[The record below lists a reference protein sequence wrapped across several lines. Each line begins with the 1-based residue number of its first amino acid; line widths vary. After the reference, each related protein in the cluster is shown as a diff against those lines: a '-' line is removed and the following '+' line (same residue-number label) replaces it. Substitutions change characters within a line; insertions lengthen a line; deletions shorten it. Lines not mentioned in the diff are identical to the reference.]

1 MACVDQAIGEI
12 GWVEWSKSLTWPAQI
27 IELAD
32 APRETQEAL
41 KDDTRLDGDD
51 HCLVMF
57 FGHERFCCGVVK
69 TRGFTTWAECAQKKR
84 VPQHLRAAYAKAIAD
99 AEDGLTQQAI
109 NEADIKA
116 RKEALASAAG
126 VNADLIGDDMKM
138 ECCAT
143 CNGDRGELIVCDND
157 DCPKAF
163 HLACAGLSAIPTGVF
178 VCSDCVARSKKGGG
192 SGSCSLKAK
201 GCGDEAGAAVAVAG
215 GGGTGSKHSQEPAAK
230 RVKSVDTN
238 RCELSQQ
245 KEQTQHLPP
254 SHHGEVQNQ
263 QGGPSQPLGH
273 AIGSRLVT
281 ALQRVAASSKA
292 LARAEEDLRALQEDQ
307 HRKERELHSRLEA
320 ERQKRKRAELARDAT
335 NKACDERITAERS
348 RREKAEIRRK
358 AAEKALK
365 AMEAQEDARAE
376 ARLAAERERD
386 DALQKFESLRTA
398 VEAATRAVR

>member
-1 MACVDQAIGEI
+1 MACVDHAIGEI
-12 GWVEWSKSLTWPAQI
+12 GWVEWSKSLMWPAQI

-32 APRETQEAL
+32 APCETQEAL

-57 FGHERFCCGVVK
+57 FGHELFRCAVVK
-69 TRGFTTWAECAQKKR
+69 TRGFTTWADCAQKKR
-84 VPQHLRAAYAKAIAD
+84 APQYLRAAYAKAIAE
-99 AEDGLTQQAI
+99 AEDSLTQQAI
-109 NEADIKA
+109 IEADIKA

-126 VNADLIGDDMKM
+126 VNADLIGEDMKM
-138 ECCAT
+138 EYCAT
-143 CNGDRGELIVCDND
+143 CNGDGGELIVCDND

-178 VCSDCVARSKKGGG
+178 VCSDCVARSKRGGG
-192 SGSCSLKAK
+192 SGS
-201 GCGDEAGAAVAVAG
+201 
-215 GGGTGSKHSQEPAAK
+215 
-230 RVKSVDTN
+230 
-238 RCELSQQ
+238 
-245 KEQTQHLPP
+245 
-254 SHHGEVQNQ
+254 GEVQNQ

-281 ALQRVAASSKA
+281 ALQRVAESSKA

-307 HRKERELHSRLEA
+307 HRKERELHSRLEV
-320 ERQKRKRAELARDAT
+320 ERQKRKRAELASHAT

-365 AMEAQEDARAE
+365 AMKAHEDARTE
-376 ARLAAERERD
+376 ARLTAERERD
-386 DALQKFESLRTA
+386 DALQKFQSLRTA